1 MVHSL
6 DDPVDQQ
13 GQRLSRHQEAARSA
27 ILAGGRAA
35 FAQKGKAAT
44 MADVAAAAGVSQGL
58 AYRYFDSKEALFREL
73 VEDAV
78 QTGFAALAPIRDLQ
92 VSPGTRLA
100 LLFTKMIE
108 MRHAHPEVFC
118 LLDHVADLDDDANVG
133 PVPARQRRDG
143 FLRLLRDLVVAGQR
157 AGEVADDDPDELVV
171 AIAAT
176 LDGLTR
182 FGVHEPDRYRAS
194 PPSADIFLRLLTPR
208 PA

>member
-1 MVHSL
+1 
-6 DDPVDQQ
+6 
-13 GQRLSRHQEAARSA
+13 
-27 ILAGGRAA
+27 
-35 FAQKGKAAT
+35 

-78 QTGFAALAPIRDLQ
+78 QTGLAALAPIRDLQ
-92 VSPGTRLA
+92 VSPGARLA

-108 MRHAHPEVFC
+108 MRHAHPEVFR
-118 LLDHVADLDDDANVG
+118 LLDHVADLDDANVG

-143 FLRLLRDLVVAGQR
+143 FLRLLHDLVVAGQR

-176 LDGLTR
+176 LEGLTR
-182 FGVHEPDRYRAS
+182 FAVHEPDRYRAS
-194 PPSADIFLRLLTPR
+194 PPSADIFLRMLTPR